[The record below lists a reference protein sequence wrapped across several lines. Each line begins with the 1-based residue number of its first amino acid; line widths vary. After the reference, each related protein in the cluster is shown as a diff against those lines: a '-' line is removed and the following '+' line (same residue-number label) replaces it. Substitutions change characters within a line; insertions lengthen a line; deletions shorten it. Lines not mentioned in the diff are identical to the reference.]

1 MIKSDLYYSDEV
13 EAVFEFDPNNANGV
27 VETATAPLRQF
38 LTQIDDQ
45 VSEWEAQG
53 TKNILSSFHIDPLSE
68 MLVCKMAG
76 SLPWGE
82 DKVEA
87 FHKEISEKKE
97 QDDAGALDLL
107 KGLIEQYPDATVAIL
122 AGVLK
127 QK

>member
-13 EAVFEFDPNNANGV
+13 EAVFEFDPNLANGI
-27 VETATAPLRQF
+27 VETATAHLRMF
-38 LTQIDDQ
+38 LTNIDDQ

-53 TKNILSSFHIDPLSE
+53 TKNILSSFYLDPLSE
-68 MLVCKMAG
+68 MLVCKLAG

-82 DKVEA
+82 EKVEA
-87 FHKEISEKKE
+87 FHKEMSEKKE

-107 KGLIEQYPDATVAIL
+107 KTLVSQYPDATVEIL